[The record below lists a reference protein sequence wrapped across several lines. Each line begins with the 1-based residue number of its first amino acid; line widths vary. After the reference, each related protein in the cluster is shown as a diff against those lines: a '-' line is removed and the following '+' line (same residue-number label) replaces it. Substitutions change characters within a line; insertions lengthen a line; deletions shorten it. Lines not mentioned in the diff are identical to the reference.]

1 MTANF
6 GYSVNGLQKTSDVW
20 FDDANYKDV
29 SGIAT
34 LTGEEE
40 AKIDNELDRGRTT
53 LKKVG
58 TKMNKV
64 LEFAEFSKFIKPFI
78 NANVR
83 ACLLYTSPSPRDTG

>member
-6 GYSVNGLQKTSDVW
+6 GYSVNGLQISDVW

-40 AKIDNELDRGRTT
+40 AKIDAELDRGRTT

-64 LEFAEFSKFIKPFI
+64 LEFGQSQ
-78 NANVR
+78 N
-83 ACLLYTSPSPRDTG
+83 LLNLLRT

>member
-40 AKIDNELDRGRTT
+40 AKIDAELDRGRTT

-64 LEFAEFSKFIKPFI
+64 LEFGQSPKFIKSFI
-78 NANVR
+78 NGR
-83 ACLLYTSPSPRDTG
+83 KSR